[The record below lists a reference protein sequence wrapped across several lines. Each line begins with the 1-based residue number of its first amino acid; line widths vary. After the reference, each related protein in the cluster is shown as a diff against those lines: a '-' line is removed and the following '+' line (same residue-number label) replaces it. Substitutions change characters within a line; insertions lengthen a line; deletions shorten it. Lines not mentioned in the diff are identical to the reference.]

1 MQRLSLLIVS
11 FTLLLTASGCCCG
24 WGHGCNSC
32 CGYPSACGY
41 APPVYPAQP
50 ACPTCPTCPGGGC
63 GMQPG
68 VYPSS
73 YYEPLGTHLSSA
85 ATPAAP
91 TLASADAL
99 PTY

>member
-1 MQRLSLLIVS
+1 
-11 FTLLLTASGCCCG
+11 
-24 WGHGCNSC
+24 
-32 CGYPSACGY
+32 
-41 APPVYPAQP
+41 
-50 ACPTCPTCPGGGC
+50 
-63 GMQPG
+63 MQPG